1 MPPSAYMYAVPY
13 EYHEKYHVR
22 KYGFHGTSVK
32 YLVGQARI
40 PYPALEI
47 LLQQFPACH
56 HEAQQGS
63 MARSWILTSVALT
76 MHI

>member
-13 EYHEKYHVR
+13 EYHKKYHVR

-40 PYPALEI
+40 LTQPWPYCCSST
-47 LLQQFPACH
+47 LL
-56 HEAQQGS
+56 
-63 MARSWILTSVALT
+63 TT
-76 MHI
+76 MKQYKLAWCEDD

>member
-40 PYPALEI
+40 LIYTLR
-47 LLQQFPACH
+47 
-56 HEAQQGS
+56 
-63 MARSWILTSVALT
+63 MYSVHLPDPREPVL
-76 MHI
+76 ICI